1 VEFNTL
7 TMKQTLY
14 RSIFAVAFIM
24 ILASA
29 GVILINSFRSQHVNK
44 DSKSLALYTNLKKHP
59 MLSRIKAPGGP
70 GMLPSDWMDRQ
81 RSYPQGQIKTEW
93 YLQAVRHARDMHA
106 ADADRSDVNWQ
117 FAGPLNIGGR
127 ITDIEVPA
135 GSFSTIYIAA
145 ASGGI
150 FRTTNN
156 GANWENIFEDAATI
170 SVGDIAIDPTNTD
183 IIWAGTGESNAS
195 SQSFR
200 GDGIYK
206 STDGGNTWQH
216 SGLEESA
223 YFGRIIVDHSNSN
236 RVFAA
241 VCGNLFTPDGNRG
254 IYRTVNGG
262 SSWERVLFVNDS
274 VSGIDIVQHPT
285 NPDILYAAMWERM
298 RGRNYRRSFGP
309 GSGIWKSE
317 DGGDSWLPLQNGLPI
332 DNSIGR
338 IGLAIAPSSPSTV
351 YAFYDNQYEV
361 AVYKTLNAGQYW
373 TRTNDGSIQGMNSS
387 FGWYFGQIRVHP
399 TNPNIAWVLGVD
411 LFTTTNGGSSWTQ
424 LAGYYNMDQI
434 HVDHHAMHIHPV
446 TGRILE
452 GNDGGLYS
460 SEDLGFSW
468 DKINNL
474 PLTQFYDIE
483 TDWLRPERI
492 YGGTQDNNTVRT
504 LTGSLSDWDAILG
517 GDGFYCMVDYTN
529 SNIIYAEYQW
539 GGLSKSTNGG
549 SNMYSISGY
558 WSSDRVNWSAPVI
571 MHPQTPTTLY
581 FGTYRVWKSVNGG
594 SSWTPVSGDLT
605 DGDDGSTFHTITT
618 LAVSP
623 IDPNK
628 VLAGTDDGN
637 VHISINGGTVWSDI
651 SAGLPDRWITRVAT
665 DPFDVNTIYATCSGF
680 RWDEPL
686 AHVFRSTNNGVTW
699 ESISGNLPELPVNAF
714 IADPTKQG
722 RLFVATDAGMFWSM
736 NAGAEWQSLNATL
749 GNVPITSMKIHAGEN
764 FLLIGTYGLG
774 AYKLDLAELSV
785 GTNDIALGGSV
796 LAITKAWPQ
805 PYSNTRD
812 QMLQFNIESPEG
824 ASAKATI
831 TALNGKHIFRDELR
845 LVSGSNTFRWNGTS
859 ATGDKAK
866 PGVYVLNLTAD
877 GKRAIYKF
885 VVAN

>member
-1 VEFNTL
+1 
-7 TMKQTLY
+7 
-14 RSIFAVAFIM
+14 
-24 ILASA
+24 
-29 GVILINSFRSQHVNK
+29 
-44 DSKSLALYTNLKKHP
+44 
-59 MLSRIKAPGGP
+59 MLNRVKAPVGP

-81 RSYPQGQIKTEW
+81 RSYPHGQIKTEW

-106 ADADRSDVNWQ
+106 TATKNSDVNWQ

-127 ITDIEVPA
+127 ITDIEVPS
-135 GSFSTIYIAA
+135 GSFSTIYISA

-156 GANWENIFEDAATI
+156 GANWENIFDDAATI
-170 SVGDIAIDPTNTD
+170 SVGDIAIDPANPD

-206 STDGGNTWQH
+206 STDGGDTWQH

-262 SSWERVLFVNDS
+262 NSWERVLFVNDS

-285 NPDILYAAMWERM
+285 DPNILYASMWERM
-298 RGRNYRRSFGP
+298 RGLNYRRSFGP

-317 DGGDSWLPLQNGLPI
+317 DGGDSWLPLQNGLPN
-332 DNSIGR
+332 DNTVGR

-351 YAFYDNQYEV
+351 YAFFDNQYEV
-361 AVYKTLNAGQYW
+361 AVYKTQNAGQNW
-373 TRTNDGSIQGMNSS
+373 TRTNDGAIQGMNSS

-399 TNPNIAWVLGVD
+399 TNPNMAWVLGVD

-424 LAGYYNMDQI
+424 LAGYYNMDEI

-446 TGRILE
+446 TGRVLE

-468 DKINNL
+468 SKINNL

-504 LTGSLSDWDAILG
+504 LTGNLSDWDAILG
-517 GDGFYCMVDYTN
+517 GDGFYSMVDYTN

-539 GGLSKSTNGG
+539 GGLNKSTNGG
-549 SNMYSISGY
+549 SYMYSINDY

-571 MHPQTPTTLY
+571 MHPQIPTTLY
-581 FGTYRVWKSVNGG
+581 FGTYRVWKSTNGG

-605 DGDDGSTFHTITT
+605 NGDDGSTFHTIST
-618 LAVSP
+618 LAISP

-628 VLAGTDDGN
+628 VLAGTDDGR
-637 VHISINGGTVWSDI
+637 VHISTNGGTVWSDI

-686 AHVFRSTNNGVTW
+686 AHVFRSTNNGLSW
-699 ESISGNLPELPVNAF
+699 ESISSNLPELTVNAF

-722 RLFVATDAGMFWSM
+722 RLFVATDAGMFWSKD
-736 NAGAEWQSLNATL
+736 AGAEWKSLNATL
-749 GNVPITSMKIHAGEN
+749 GNVPVTSMKIHAVEN

-774 AYKLDLAELSV
+774 AYKLNLAELSV
-785 GTNDIALGGSV
+785 GTTNIDSKN
-796 LAITKAWPQ
+796 LAFSITNAWPL
-805 PYSNTRD
+805 PYNYSTG
-812 QMLQFNIESPEG
+812 QMLNFNIQSPQQM
-824 ASAKATI
+824 KVTATI
-831 TALNGKHIFRDELR
+831 TNLDGKIIFTEHNIILEK
-845 LVSGSNTFRWNGTS
+845 GPTTYRWNGTS
-859 ATGDKAK
+859 ASGGKIK
-866 PGVYVLNLTAD
+866 PGAYILNVSAQ

-885 VVAN
+885 IIVN